1 VSVGRYT
8 DEEFW
13 DEYWRSLEL
22 PIEIDKSRGVLVA
35 EMTDVFDRFLA
46 SDHPLSV
53 LEIGGAPGQ
62 YGAYLYRRFGHS
74 VTVFDS
80 SPIGCEKARENF
92 DLLGVPARVVEA
104 DLFAPP
110 ANLSRFDV
118 VYSLGLIE
126 HFGDVTEAVR
136 AHVDLVVPGGLL
148 LLGAPNLDGI
158 NAGLLR
164 RLSPTFLSK
173 HHVEA
178 TYEST
183 WDRFEVDLGL
193 QRLFRSYLGGFDPS
207 MFWRIESRRLSIRLA
222 HQVLWYLGKA
232 FEHRAG
238 RFLKRPNSRLWSTY
252 LMGAYRVPETG
263 GMLDPAPVGPAGH
276 FR

>member
-1 VSVGRYT
+1 MSVARYT

-13 DEYWRSLEL
+13 DDYWVSLEL
-22 PIEIDKSRGVLVA
+22 PIEIDKSRSVLVA
-35 EMTDVFDRFLA
+35 EMTGVFDRFLA

-80 SPIGCEKARENF
+80 SPIGCEKARENL
-92 DLLGVPARVVEA
+92 DLLGIRARVVEA

-110 ANLSRFDV
+110 PELGQFDA

-126 HFGDVTEAVR
+126 HFGDVTDAVR
-136 AHVDLVVPGGLL
+136 AHVDLVAPGGLL

-158 NAGLLR
+158 NAPILR
-164 RLSPTFLSK
+164 RLSPSFLAK

-178 TYEST
+178 TFEST
-183 WDRFEVDLGL
+183 WNRFEADLGL
-193 QRLFRSYLGGFDPS
+193 ERLFRDYLGGFDPS
-207 MFWRIESRRLSIRLA
+207 MFWRIESRRFTDRLA
-222 HQVLWYLGKA
+222 HQMLWYLGKS
-232 FEHRAG
+232 FERRGA
-238 RFLKRPNSRLWSTY
+238 RFLRRPNSRHWSTY
-252 LMGAYRVPETG
+252 LMGVYRVPS
-263 GMLDPAPVGPAGH
+263 V
-276 FR
+276 